1 MPTTAVNASK
11 ASKSA
16 GVAALKNTAAA
27 IISCIVLLAVL
38 AIPVHAGVLSP
49 EKILPAVLLITGVSS
64 LVSASRTAAAA
75 SSKKM
80 AFALLGGGIFVIVLI
95 VAGAVFS
102 TFSFSSDFPVICGVI
117 MAGSLLGGLIAA
129 RRREEDGDIRVTC
142 AAALFNI
149 R

>member
-11 ASKSA
+11 VSKSA

-95 VAGAVFS
+95 VAGAVFFS

-117 MAGSLLGGLIAA
+117 MAGSLLGGLIATRKK
-129 RRREEDGDIRVTC
+129 RRRRY
-142 AAALFNI
+142 
-149 R
+149 